1 MTRISIGKFEI
12 HLYNIK
18 KMHILKRR
26 NITFIIG
33 FFCLISFRNQE
44 RKKCFDQRIRNLF
57 LDNGNILSVS
67 LKVFFAIFFIWIS
80 KVNPS

>member
-1 MTRISIGKFEI
+1 
-12 HLYNIK
+12 
-18 KMHILKRR
+18 MHILKRR

-44 RKKCFDQRIRNLF
+44 RKKCFDQRINNLF
-57 LDNGNILSVS
+57 LDNGNFLPVS
-67 LKVFFAIFFIWIS
+67 LKGILFAIFFVWIS